1 MEPAFPVPLWA
12 WGAFLAFV
20 TAMLALDLGVFHRS
34 AHHVSLREAAAW
46 SVVWVTLAAVFAVII
61 ATWMGATKSLEFITG
76 YVVEWSLSVDNL
88 FVFLV
93 IFQYFAVP
101 SATRHRVL
109 FYGIL
114 GAIVLRG
121 LFIAGGLVLIT
132 MFHWIIYVFGAFLI
146 FTGIKL
152 SMHSEESMQVEKNPV
167 LRLAHRWL
175 PVTRAYEGQRFFV
188 RTAEGAVKVTPLFLV
203 LLVVES
209 TDVVFAV
216 DSVPAILAITQ
227 DPFIVYTSNIFAILG
242 LRALFFLLA
251 GVLDYFRYL
260 RYGLAAVLVFV
271 GLKMLLVDTYKVHPA
286 VSLAVIL
293 GLLAASMI
301 ASVIAVRREAAAA
314 RAPDGERRP
323 KS

>member
-1 MEPAFPVPLWA
+1 MEAFPVPLWA

-20 TAMLALDLGVFHRS
+20 VGMLVLDLGVFHRT
-34 AHHVSLREAAAW
+34 AHHVTVREAAAW
-46 SVVWVTLAAVFAVII
+46 SIVWVSLAALFAVVI
-61 ATWMGATKSLEFITG
+61 AVWMGGTRSLEFVTG

-101 SATRHRVL
+101 AESRHRVL

-121 LFIAGGLVLIT
+121 VFIAGGLVLLT
-132 MFHWIIYVFGAFLI
+132 LFHWIIYVFGAFLV
-146 FTGIKL
+146 FTAIKL
-152 SMHSEESMQVEKNPV
+152 SMQSEEGMQIEKNPV
-167 LRLAHRWL
+167 LRLTERWL

-188 RTAEGAVKVTPLFLV
+188 RTVDGRLLATPLFLV

-216 DSVPAILAITQ
+216 DSVPAILAITR

-251 GVLDYFRYL
+251 GVLAYFRYL
-260 RYGLAAVLVFV
+260 RYGLSAVLAFV
-271 GLKMLLVDTYKVHPA
+271 GVKMLLADVYKLHPA
-286 VSLAVIL
+286 GSLAVIVSL
-293 GLLAASMI
+293 RAASI
-301 ASVIAVRREAAAA
+301 LASIIAVRREAAVP
-314 RAPDGERRP
+314 APAETGEGP
-323 KS
+323 AGS

>member
-1 MEPAFPVPLWA
+1 MEPVASVPGWA
-12 WGAFLAFV
+12 WAAFLLFV
-20 TAMLALDLGVFHRS
+20 VAMLTLDLGVFHRT
-34 AHHVSLREAAAW
+34 ARHVTVREAAAW
-46 SVVWVTLAAVFAVII
+46 SIVWVSVAAVFALVI
-61 ATWMGATKSLEFITG
+61 ARWLGGAKSLEFVTG

-101 SATRHRVL
+101 PASRHRVL

-121 LFIAGGLVLIT
+121 GFIAGGLVLLT
-132 MFHWIIYVFGAFLI
+132 LFHWIIYVFGAFLI

-152 SMHSEESMQVEKNPV
+152 AMQPEDGVQVEKNPV
-167 LRLAHRWL
+167 LRVAQRLL
-175 PVTRAYEGQRFFV
+175 PVSRAYEGHHFFV
-188 RTAEGAVKVTPLFLV
+188 RAADGRLLATPLSLV

-216 DSVPAILAITQ
+216 DSVPAILAITR

-251 GVLDYFRYL
+251 GVLEYFRYL
-260 RYGLAAVLVFV
+260 RFGLSAVLVFV
-271 GLKMLLVDTYKVHPA
+271 GIKMLLADVYKVHPG
-286 VSLAVIL
+286 VSLSVIV
-293 GLLAASMI
+293 GLLGASMV
-301 ASVIAVRREAAAA
+301 ASIIAVRR
-314 RAPDGERRP
+314 DRP
-323 KS
+323 GG